1 MQEYSKLNVLH
12 WHVIDGESFPVVSDR
27 FPLLS
32 AKGAFKPRQKGCK
45 KDSSCV
51 YSQDTIRS
59 IVQHAYA
66 RGIRVV
72 AEFDSPGH
80 SKAWGAGY
88 PNATVAGC
96 THNPDLVPLD
106 VTKPFTHSL
115 VSGFLDEML
124 LSASASTS
132 ARAPTGAGTGA
143 GAGAGASTAA
153 LFPDSYVHL
162 GGDEAD
168 LSCYENNAA
177 IAQVRL
183 QLTSCHCFGRHQH

>member
-66 RGIRVV
+66 RGIRVI

-132 ARAPTGAGTGA
+132 ARAPTGAGTVQGQ
-143 GAGAGASTAA
+143 GQGHRRQRC
-153 LFPDSYVHL
+153 FR
-162 GGDEAD
+162 
-168 LSCYENNAA
+168 
-177 IAQVRL
+177 IAMCIWAE
-183 QLTSCHCFGRHQH
+183 TKPTCHATRTTQPLRRFDCN